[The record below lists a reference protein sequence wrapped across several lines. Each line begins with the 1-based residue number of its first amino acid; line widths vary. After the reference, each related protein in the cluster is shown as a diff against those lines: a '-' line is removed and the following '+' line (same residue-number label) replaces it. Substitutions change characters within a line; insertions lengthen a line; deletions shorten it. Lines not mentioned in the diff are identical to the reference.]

1 MNYIKFNEYQCEV
14 LSFNKYTTFQ
24 ENTITGTCNCQIVT
38 SDLTGLQ
45 NLGLEGITEIQ
56 IIHDEEIIY
65 DLQNINA
72 RIASIN
78 ENLVN
83 DHIDVMLAINF

>member
-24 ENTITGTCNCQIVT
+24 ENTIAGTCNCQIVT